1 MNKEPKTQVIMMA
14 YFRIADEGCE
24 MLELGP
30 TCGMGLDYGNVPCA
44 GGITLI
50 APING
55 VRRIVDS
62 NHTEFANQSC
72 KRRKTFLATTKRDYP
87 ESELKQ
93 ALVFRGCFSITG
105 ASS

>member
-1 MNKEPKTQVIMMA
+1 MIDLMNKEPKTQVIMMA
-14 YFRIADEGCE
+14 NFRIADEGCE

-55 VRRIVDS
+55 V
-62 NHTEFANQSC
+62 C
-72 KRRKTFLATTKRDYP
+72 
-87 ESELKQ
+87 
-93 ALVFRGCFSITG
+93 RGV
-105 ASS
+105 

>member
-1 MNKEPKTQVIMMA
+1 MMA

-55 VRRIVDS
+55 VCRGV
-62 NHTEFANQSC
+62 QS
-72 KRRKTFLATTKRDYP
+72 
-87 ESELKQ
+87 
-93 ALVFRGCFSITG
+93 
-105 ASS
+105 

>member
-1 MNKEPKTQVIMMA
+1 MMA

-55 VRRIVDS
+55 VGRIVDS
-62 NHTEFANQSC
+62 NYIELIKNFTEPLNAPPLRLFAN
-72 KRRKTFLATTKRDYP
+72 KTWYFEIFFNLLQGHFHKACRNVLWYY
-87 ESELKQ
+87 
-93 ALVFRGCFSITG
+93 VC
-105 ASS
+105 